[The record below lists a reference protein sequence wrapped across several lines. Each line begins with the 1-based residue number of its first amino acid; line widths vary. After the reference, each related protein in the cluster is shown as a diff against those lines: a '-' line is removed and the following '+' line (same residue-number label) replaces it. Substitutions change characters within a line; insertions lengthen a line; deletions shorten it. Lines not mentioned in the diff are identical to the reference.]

1 MGNELIYNKT
11 LVIFLYKIL
20 ESWITGFTVYVRN
33 PELMVMDEEIN
44 WGMNN
49 LSLQAKIA
57 NFIAPNVRAVAASP
71 GIDEWGRT

>member
-1 MGNELIYNKT
+1 M
-11 LVIFLYKIL
+11 
-20 ESWITGFTVYVRN
+20 RN

-71 GIDEWGRT
+71 GIDVWGRT